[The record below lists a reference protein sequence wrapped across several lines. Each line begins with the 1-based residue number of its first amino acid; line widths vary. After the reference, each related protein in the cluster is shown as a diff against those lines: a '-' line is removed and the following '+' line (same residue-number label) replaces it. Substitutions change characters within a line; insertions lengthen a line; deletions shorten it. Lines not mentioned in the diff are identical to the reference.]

1 MIDQELLQTLYKLL
15 SKHSDNWSKEINSID
30 FIVQETHKISG
41 KPRTDVTHIIRML
54 EDMEILVL
62 TSKSPLIFTVNP
74 IPLEEL
80 QEKIANTSI
89 VSYRTDD
96 LFQLL
101 DLIERRSG
109 MFLLEARLDY
119 LYVYLS
125 GYSMAV
131 NSQQDG
137 FTNLSKLDQFSQ
149 YLHSVFE
156 SEYQNTMGWFGTLS
170 YKFGKGEKGLEMFF
184 HYFWEF
190 RLQEETS

>member
-1 MIDQELLQTLYKLL
+1 MIDQELLRIVYKLL
-15 SKHSDNWSKEINSID
+15 SKHSDNWSKEINGID

-41 KPRTDVTHIIRML
+41 KPRTDVTHLIRML
-54 EDMEILVL
+54 EDMEMLVM
-62 TSKSPLIFTVNP
+62 KSINPLVFTVNP
-74 IPLEEL
+74 IPLEKL
-80 QEKIANTSI
+80 DEKLVKVSSL
-89 VSYRTDD
+89 SYRTDD

-101 DLIERRSG
+101 DLIERRPG
-109 MFLLEARLDY
+109 MFLFEARLDF

-137 FTNLSKLDQFSQ
+137 FTNLSKLDGFSQ

-170 YKFGKGEKGLEMFF
+170 YEFGNGEKGLEMFF

-190 RLQEETS
+190 RLQEETI